1 MKKRK
6 ILGVSLFLFGFE
18 MSLTAQCKR
27 KAVKVNRD
35 EEQRGRY
42 WKEYMKGEKA

>member
-6 ILGVSLFLFGFE
+6 ILGISLFFFGFE

-27 KAVKVNRD
+27 EAVNRD
-35 EEQRGRY
+35 AEQRGHH
-42 WKEYMKGEKA
+42 WKDYLKGAKA

>member
-6 ILGVSLFLFGFE
+6 VLGILLFLFGFE

-27 KAVKVNRD
+27 KAVNCD
-35 EEQRGRY
+35 EEQRGRH
-42 WKEYMKGEKA
+42 WKEYLKGAEA

>member
-6 ILGVSLFLFGFE
+6 ILGISLFFFGFE

-27 KAVKVNRD
+27 ETVNSD
-35 EEQRGRY
+35 AEQHSHH
-42 WKEYMKGEKA
+42 WKEYLKGAKA